1 MESMDTRGVIFEFPH
16 SVLLGPFCFCLA
28 ILPIFKDGINNRTQP
43 NMTRSLHFP
52 TSFHFPNPTHS
63 SHLNSIRATTKT
75 LAPRIDN
82 PHFRPLQMTTATTE
96 PPITSGENS
105 LQNEDR
111 CASQPLMSKRAQKKL
126 LKQQKFEAKKAQKKA
141 LAKEQRKREGER
153 KRREWE
159 ERVAGLSEEE
169 REKLIGSRKGLK
181 KERMEKRC
189 EERESKVKRLNEA
202 KTQGQNI
209 VVDLEF
215 ASLMTPS
222 EINSLVQQIMYC
234 YAMNARCSSP
244 GHLWLTGCH
253 GEMEIQLQRLP
264 GFDKWIIEKEN
275 RPYVEAFQD
284 RKEHLVYLTA
294 DSENILEELDPRK
307 IYIVGGL
314 VDRNRWKGIT
324 MKKAEEQGIQTAKL
338 PIGNYLKMSG
348 SKVLTVNQ
356 VIEIL
361 LKFLET
367 RDWKTSFFKVIP
379 QRKRCEADSEKKQG
393 DSDGEDNSETA
404 DHLKRKKNC
413 VESCPHRE
421 KKLDEC

>member
-1 MESMDTRGVIFEFPH
+1 MM
-16 SVLLGPFCFCLA
+16 
-28 ILPIFKDGINNRTQP
+28 
-43 NMTRSLHFP
+43 
-52 TSFHFPNPTHS
+52 
-63 SHLNSIRATTKT
+63 ATT
-75 LAPRIDN
+75 AEAAR
-82 PHFRPLQMTTATTE
+82 TTTGDGA
-96 PPITSGENS
+96 
-105 LQNEDR
+105 
-111 CASQPLMSKRAQKKL
+111 MSKRAQKKL
-126 LKQQKFEAKKAQKKA
+126 LKQEKYQAKKAQKKA
-141 LAKEQRKREGER
+141 LVKEQKKKEGER
-153 KRREWE
+153 KRKEWE
-159 ERVAGLSEEE
+159 EKVAGLSEEE
-169 REKLIGSRKGLK
+169 REKLIGSRRGAK
-181 KERMEKRC
+181 KERVEKQL
-189 EERESKVKRLNEA
+189 EERENKFKRLTEA
-202 KTQGQNI
+202 KTKGQNI

-215 ASLMTPS
+215 SDLMTPS

-234 YAMNARCSSP
+234 YAMNGRCSSP

-294 DSENILEELDPRK
+294 DSENILEEMDPTK

-314 VDRNRWKGIT
+314 VDRNRWKGVT

-367 RDWKTSFFKVIP
+367 RDWKASFFKVIP
-379 QRKRCEADSEKKQG
+379 QRKRCEADSEKQKV
-393 DSDGEDNSETA
+393 DSDREDNEENA
-404 DHLKRKKNC
+404 DQLKKKKKR
-413 VESCPHRE
+413 VESCSNG
-421 KKLDEC
+421 